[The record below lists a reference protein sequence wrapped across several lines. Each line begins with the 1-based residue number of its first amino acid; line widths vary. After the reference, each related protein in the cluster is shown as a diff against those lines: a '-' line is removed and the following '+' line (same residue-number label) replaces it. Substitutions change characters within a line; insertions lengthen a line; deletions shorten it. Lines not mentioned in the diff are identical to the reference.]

1 MRPWGSLLLPGQAA
15 SGGLGDARPGAG
27 GPRCTLRGPGVPRP
41 PPRLQ
46 PRRRAWRVPRSGRL
60 WDPHGSGGMT
70 GLGAAPGGQAGDRV
84 SRAGVSVPHQPLLR
98 VLGLRPERRPVAIP
112 GTAGPGGGGRVC
124 TCGACGWQV
133 WRARGGGQGAGR
145 PGWQGCGAGRA
156 APITPSPSADGAPLS
171 ELSWSSSLAV
181 VAVSFSGLFTVI
193 ALMLACLCCKK
204 GGIGFKV
211 RAGGSEAGGRDPKG
225 RALLCPRSMGFPPS
239 WGHLQATQTWDPTA
253 SLGPPT
259 GGACRLLGTP
269 AHYLPHFGC
278 PVWARP
284 RAVGSRLGAR
294 PQRRAQVGRPGTV
307 RRGLAGGRGGPE
319 HRGRGLAS
327 PGAPGFPGRKCP
339 RPLKP

>member
-1 MRPWGSLLLPGQAA
+1 MGRVRPWGSLLLPGQAA

-133 WRARGGGQGAGR
+133 WRARGGGHR
-145 PGWQGCGAGRA
+145 
-156 APITPSPSADGAPLS
+156 
-171 ELSWSSSLAV
+171 
-181 VAVSFSGLFTVI
+181 
-193 ALMLACLCCKK
+193 
-204 GGIGFKV
+204 
-211 RAGGSEAGGRDPKG
+211 
-225 RALLCPRSMGFPPS
+225 
-239 WGHLQATQTWDPTA
+239 H
-253 SLGPPT
+253 
-259 GGACRLLGTP
+259 
-269 AHYLPHFGC
+269 
-278 PVWARP
+278 RP
-284 RAVGSRLGAR
+284 RAAR
-294 PQRRAQVGRPGTV
+294 PWPAGPLRVGEGGRISLPGLRTLAFLRHRRD
-307 RRGLAGGRGGPE
+307 RGAGGALAQQEGIGERSENPTRQRTCCDVLW
-319 HRGRGLAS
+319 HRM
-327 PGAPGFPGRKCP
+327 FRKIALVLVP
-339 RPLKP
+339 IYRWGK